1 MKTKSTNW
9 ILIIAGVVIGI
20 VIFVVVVGVLYL
32 TFKPALS
39 IPMVTIH
46 SPSGGAQVGIGELIA
61 VNSTSRDENNN
72 IVKVELWEVEG
83 ERLRLVGVDK
93 PIEPAGAFS
102 VPQGWQPLSAGAY
115 RLTVRAFNDQG
126 DYGQAA
132 VDVEVVEM
140 PEGAAE
146 MALAEGETLP
156 EGTGETLPA
165 PGGFDSEGAGEFDN
179 TIPPPE
185 PEPEPPPGDYW
196 SILFDP
202 ILGHLGGFLPWP
214 TNGDTTYIEIEAL
227 EFEVVHEYDRVSCY
241 AKFDSLPVE
250 RIPESGFFETIDE
263 YHWNIEEYL
272 GGVNSVVIPA
282 PINDPLN
289 IHMECS
295 GPRNHSYHNI
305 GLLDV
310 SHPPEDW
317 NGQIF
322 QASGILG
329 EGFTISYR
337 INPFEMDLEAPV
349 QLSEI
354 SWNQQKYLH
363 WIWSGDPAEING
375 FRIYRN
381 DVLVASV
388 PPETLLH
395 QMAPWWTVPPCGEEY
410 QYYVVAYRGAM
421 ESPPSNML
429 RYQGDS
435 CVGRNEIIHISSGL
449 EECGGTGRRFSVL
462 YKYESHHGQA
472 SIGIRV
478 FKEGQLVNQIFTT
491 HPQIQH
497 GEGVAQIVLTYQDWV
512 PITTDKV
519 MVYMLDEN
527 GQDFYMENFN
537 QTLEWVQGLTDL
549 VIESAEVD
557 RDNHTL
563 NVHIKNDGCGGPPAE
578 GPELA
583 IVREAD
589 GWTGFESLQE
599 DLPAKTGSLMTIDLN
614 PEEAEL
620 WGDKITLTVDP
631 FDKLYEYNENNNSYQ
646 IGSARIKAVQIY
658 SIFIYDDHEKRKSN
672 KGEWGLSIYVNAFSN
687 EAFKSQDNTYREYHW
702 GEGEHAINNLFF
714 YPTMEDNDK
723 MVIWVSADEEDPMGS
738 DDCGD
743 VRVYH
748 SPDGTHSDYLD
759 SKGYLIRE
767 SWKGGGEYSVL
778 SDKGDYKIYYRIIL
792 E

>member
-1 MKTKSTNW
+1 MKTKNTNW
-9 ILIIAGVVIGI
+9 ILIIASVVIGI
-20 VIFVVVVGVLYL
+20 VLFVVVAGVLYL

-46 SPSGGAQVGIGELIA
+46 SPAGGAQVGIGELIA
-61 VNSTSRDENNN
+61 VNSTSRDEDHQ
-72 IVKVELWEVEG
+72 IVKVELWEVVG
-83 ERLRLVGVDK
+83 EQMRLVGVDK

-146 MALAEGETLP
+146 IAAAAEGETM
-156 EGTGETLPA
+156 PA

-179 TIPPPE
+179 TPPPPE
-185 PEPEPPPGDYW
+185 PEPEPPPDDY
-196 SILFDP
+196 IFTLLDP
-202 ILGHLGGFLPWP
+202 ILEHW
-214 TNGDTTYIEIEAL
+214 GDLIVFQDDDTYIEIEAL
-227 EFEVVHEYDRVSCY
+227 EFEVVQEYEGVMCY
-241 AKFDSLPVE
+241 TVFDSLPAE
-250 RIPESGFFETIDE
+250 RVPESGFFETIDE

-282 PINDPLN
+282 PINDPLSIILQCYGYRNDQPN
-289 IHMECS
+289 I
-295 GPRNHSYHNI
+295 
-305 GLLDV
+305 LLGTLFL

-317 NGQIF
+317 NGQTF
-322 QASGILG
+322 QQSFSPGALG

-363 WIWSGDPAEING
+363 WIWSGDTAEING

-381 DVLVASV
+381 DALVASV
-388 PPETLLH
+388 PSEVRLH
-395 QMAPWWTVPPCGEEY
+395 QMVPWWTVPPCGEEY

-429 RYQGDS
+429 GYQGDS
-435 CVGRNEIIHISSGL
+435 CKGHNEIKRIIS
-449 EECGGTGRRFSVL
+449 EELCGGTGRRFGIK
-462 YKYESHHGQA
+462 YKYQSYHGQA

-478 FKEGQLVNQIFTT
+478 FKEGQMVNQIFTT

-497 GEGVAQIVLTYQDWV
+497 GEGAAQIALTYHGQE

-527 GQDFYMENFN
+527 GQDFYVENFN
-537 QTLEWVQGLTDL
+537 QTIEWVPGMPDL
-549 VIESAEVD
+549 IIESAEVD
-557 RDNHTL
+557 RDNHKL
-563 NVHIKNDGCGGPPAE
+563 YVHIKNDGCGGPPAAE
-578 GPELA
+578 PDLK

-589 GWTGFESLQE
+589 GWTGFENLQE
-599 DLPAKTGSLMTIDLN
+599 DLPARSGSLIAVDFP
-614 PEEAEL
+614 PEDAAL
-620 WGDKITLTVDP
+620 WAGKIALTVDP
-631 FDKLYEYNENNNSYQ
+631 VNKIEESNENNNSYQ
-646 IGSARIKAVQIY
+646 IGLSRFKAVQFYKIY
-658 SIFIYDDHEKRKSN
+658 IYDNHEARSSN
-672 KGEWGLSIYVNAFSN
+672 KGEWKICFCAQTEHNGEWNFG
-687 EAFKSQDNTYREYHW
+687 ECTHREYHW
-702 GEGEHAINNLFF
+702 GEGEHAIHNLFLS
-714 YPTMEDNDK
+714 PTLFDDDRLIIK
-723 MVIWVSADEEDPMGS
+723 AHGS
-738 DDCGD
+738 EFDGWSFDSLGG

-748 SPDGTHSDYLD
+748 SPGGTIDDVLGHGFIE
-759 SKGYLIRE
+759 KG
-767 SWKGGGEYSVL
+767 SWRGEGGEFSAL
-778 SDKGDYKIYYRIIL
+778 SDMGDYKIYYRIIL